1 MMPVDRANVDP
12 SPQGQSDLSGIL
24 REMPVDVDAVVLSND
39 RLSEDY
45 NVVKL
50 ASPEVAARC
59 QPGQFVMV
67 KRGLDTEPLL
77 RRPFSVFEILRDD
90 GGRVVGFSLLNKR
103 VGVVTNALFALEP
116 GERLQCLGPL
126 GRPFS
131 PVVAPSQAWLIAGGV
146 GLAPFA
152 TLAETLRKQRAPTTL
167 FYGGRS
173 ASDLFYIDLF
183 ERLGVR
189 VVLATEDGSR
199 GETGLITIPV
209 DRELASASSQ
219 AAVMI
224 YACGPTGMMRAVTG
238 LAETYQRPAEVS
250 LEPVMG
256 CGLGGCYSC
265 VVPMRT
271 NGNPGPSH
279 LVRSCLEG
287 PVFAGNQVAWA
298 ELSH

>member
-1 MMPVDRANVDP
+1 M
-12 SPQGQSDLSGIL
+12 
-24 REMPVDVDAVVLSND
+24 DVDAVVLSND

-50 ASPEVAARC
+50 ASPEVAVRC

-90 GGRVVGFSLLNKR
+90 EGPAVGFSLLNKR

-116 GERLQCLGPL
+116 GQRLQCLGPL

-131 PVVAPSQAWLIAGGV
+131 PVAAPSEAWMIAGGV

-152 TLAETLRKQRAPTTL
+152 TLAETLRRNKAPTTL

-173 ASDLFYIDLF
+173 ASDLFYVDLF

-209 DRELASASSQ
+209 DRALASASPKTE
-219 AAVMI
+219 VMI
-224 YACGPTGMMRAVTG
+224 YACGPTGMMRAVTE
-238 LAETYQRPAEVS
+238 LAETHQRPAEVS

-265 VVPMRT
+265 VVPVRT
-271 NGNPGPSH
+271 NGNAGTSH
-279 LVRSCLEG
+279 FVRSCLDG
-287 PVFAGNQVAWA
+287 PVFAGNQVAWG